1 MQLHSPSRTL
11 QHRLEG
17 WKTTTGQSDMTTHL
31 ERAHALDAAD
41 PLAHFRA
48 RFATIEPALVYLDG
62 NSLGRQPAAATALMQ
77 EIVEHQWGEQ
87 LIRSW
92 NEGWFTLPERIGG
105 KLAHLLGAQPDE
117 VIVADSTSV
126 NLFKLAVAALRHQRG
141 RTRILTDDLN
151 FPSDIYILQG
161 IVEMLD
167 CGHRLE
173 VVHSTDGVHG
183 PVEALLAALDD
194 DVALVVLSHT
204 VFKSGFLY
212 DMPALTTAIHAAG
225 ALVLWD
231 LSHSVGSVPVELNAA
246 HADLAIGCTYKYVNG
261 GPGAPAFLYVHKALQ
276 SALHNPISGWMGQ
289 HNPFDFT
296 LEYVAEPGL
305 RQFLSGTPPVLSLA
319 LIEPGVDLLLEA
331 GMDALR
337 AKSIQQSEFL
347 IALWEEVLAPLGYM
361 LKSPRQAE
369 HRGSHLSLGHAEGW
383 RINQALIHDLN
394 VLPDFRAPDNIR
406 LGIAPIYTTFA
417 DLYAAAERM
426 RRAVDEGIYARYSEQ
441 RAVVT

>member
-1 MQLHSPSRTL
+1 
-11 QHRLEG
+11 
-17 WKTTTGQSDMTTHL
+17 MTTHL

-41 PLAHFRA
+41 PLARFRTHFVNA
-48 RFATIEPALVYLDG
+48 EPELIYLDG
-62 NSLGRQPAAATALMQ
+62 NSLGRLPHDATALAHD
-77 EIVEHQWGEQ
+77 VVARQWGER

-92 NEGWFTLPERIGG
+92 NEGWFTLPERVGG
-105 KLAHLLGAQPDE
+105 KLAQLLGAQPDE

-151 FPSDIYILQG
+151 FPSDVYILQG

-167 CGHRLE
+167 AGHRLE
-173 VVHSTDGVHG
+173 IVRSEDGVHG
-183 PVEALLAALDD
+183 PVEALLTALDD

-204 VFKSGFLY
+204 VFKSGYLY
-212 DMPALTTAIHAAG
+212 DMAAITAAIHAAG

-261 GPGAPAFLYVHKALQ
+261 GPGAPAFLYVRRDLQ
-276 SALHNPISGWMGQ
+276 PLLRNPISGWMGQ
-289 HNPFDFT
+289 HDPFAFT
-296 LEYVAEPGL
+296 LDYVAEQGL
-305 RQFLSGTPPVLSLA
+305 RHFLTGTPPVLSLA
-319 LIEPGVDLLLEA
+319 LIEPGVDLLLDA

-337 AKSIQQSEFL
+337 AKSIRQSEYL
-347 IALWEEVLAPLGYM
+347 VALWEEMLAPLGYA

-369 HRGSHLSLGHAEGW
+369 RRGSHISLGHAEGW
-383 RINQALIHDLN
+383 RINQALIRDLD

-417 DLYAAAERM
+417 DVYTAAERM
-426 RRAVDEGIYARYSEQ
+426 RRAVEERIYARYSDQ

>member
-1 MQLHSPSRTL
+1 M
-11 QHRLEG
+11 
-17 WKTTTGQSDMTTHL
+17 
-31 ERAHALDAAD
+31 
-41 PLAHFRA
+41 
-48 RFATIEPALVYLDG
+48 RFANVEPDLIYLDG
-62 NSLGRQPAAATALMQ
+62 NSLGRLPQDATALAHDL
-77 EIVEHQWGEQ
+77 VARQWGER

-105 KLAHLLGAQPDE
+105 KLAQLLGAQPDE

-151 FPSDIYILQG
+151 FPSDVYILQG

-167 CGHRLE
+167 AGHRLE
-173 VVHSTDGVHG
+173 IIRSEDGVHG
-183 PVEALLAALDD
+183 PVEALLATLDE

-204 VFKSGFLY
+204 VFKSGYLY
-212 DMPALTTAIHAAG
+212 DMAAVTAAIHAAG

-261 GPGAPAFLYVHKALQ
+261 GPGAPAFLYVRRDLQ
-276 SALHNPISGWMGQ
+276 PLLHNPISGWMGQ
-289 HNPFDFT
+289 HDPFAFT
-296 LEYVAEPGL
+296 LDYVAEPGL
-305 RQFLSGTPPVLSLA
+305 RNFLTGTPPVLSLA

-331 GMDALR
+331 GMEALR
-337 AKSIQQSEFL
+337 AKSIQQSEYL
-347 IALWEEVLAPLGYM
+347 IALWEEMLAPLGYV

-369 HRGSHLSLGHAEGW
+369 RRGSHISLGHVEGW
-383 RINQALIHDLN
+383 RINQALIRDLN

-417 DLYAAAERM
+417 DVSMAVERM
-426 RRAVDEGIYARYSEQ
+426 RRAVEERIYARYSDQ
-441 RAVVT
+441 RATVT